1 MQEDPEDRKTMKLAV
16 AVIAMLGLTTAASA
30 QPPGPEAV
38 AATKPAAGLPPIGL
52 PLAPIGL
59 PLPRLG
65 LTGAAALQPGSDHRE
80 GSFAPARPRVPSI
93 DRGFV
98 VPAVLFA
105 APYWPGM
112 YHQVQPAAVAPA
124 PIPADTPPAVPPE
137 PVPASAP
144 SGLLRLDLL
153 SDVAVQIY
161 VDGYFVGMAGDT
173 GGELELE
180 AGAHAIELRAGGH
193 EPLVFRVR
201 IEAGRSTTYKGA
213 LKPTSAPASPAP
225 APPSTMYLI
234 PGCYLGNVHPQ
245 ELTQPVDCDLRQLI
259 TLEPPAPR

>member
-1 MQEDPEDRKTMKLAV
+1 MKLAL

-30 QPPGPEAV
+30 QPPGPETV

-65 LTGAAALQPGSDHRE
+65 LSGDAALRPGSDHRE
-80 GSFAPARPRVPSI
+80 GSFAPARLRVPSI

-98 VPAVLFA
+98 VPAFFFV
-105 APYWPGM
+105 APYWPGL
-112 YHQVQPAAVAPA
+112 YHPVPPAAVAPA
-124 PIPADTPPAVPPE
+124 PIPAVTPPAGVPPE
-137 PVPASAP
+137 PVPASAQ
-144 SGLLRLDLL
+144 SGILRLDLL

-161 VDGYFVGMAGDT
+161 VDGYFMGMASDT

-180 AGAHAIELRAGGH
+180 AGAHAIELRAAGH

-201 IEAGRSTTYKGA
+201 IEAGRSTTYRGA
-213 LKPTSAPASPAP
+213 LMPTSAPASLPP

-259 TLEPPAPR
+259 TLKPPAPR